1 LAATVPRFFHPDTLV
16 AQTTVALAPAA
27 ARHAQVVRLQPGD
40 EVRLFNGAGGE
51 WTAHIAHMGRKEV
64 TVNIL
69 AHHAIEREAHNPVVL
84 AVGMPANERMDWL
97 VEKATELGVARLVP
111 LMTERSVLRLQ
122 ADRALKRQAHWQ
134 AMALAACEQCGR
146 NRPPTIELPQSLGQF
161 LAQDHGRTAK
171 RLLSLAPSAPPTQPS
186 HGHVTVLSGPEG
198 GLSNAEEAMAL
209 AAGFVPW
216 QLGPRTLRAE
226 TAALAALT
234 LCAETAGL

>member
-1 LAATVPRFFHPDTLV
+1 
-16 AQTTVALAPAA
+16 
-27 ARHAQVVRLQPGD
+27 
-40 EVRLFNGAGGE
+40 
-51 WTAHIAHMGRKEV
+51 
-64 TVNIL
+64 
-69 AHHAIEREAHNPVVL
+69 
-84 AVGMPANERMDWL
+84 L

-134 AMALAACEQCGR
+134 ALALAACEQCGR
-146 NRPPTIELPQSLGQF
+146 NRPPTIDLPQSLGQF

-171 RLLSLAPSAPPTQPS
+171 RLLSLAPSAPPPQPS

-198 GLSNAEEAMAL
+198 GLSNAEEALAL

-234 LCAETAGL
+234 LCAEMAPV

>member
-1 LAATVPRFFHPDTLV
+1 MPRFFHPDPLV
-16 AQTTVALAPAA
+16 AQTCVALAPAA
-27 ARHAQVVRLQPGD
+27 ARHVQVLRLQPGD
-40 EVRLFNGAGGE
+40 EICLFNGAGGE
-51 WTAHIAHMGRKEV
+51 WSARIEHMGRKDV
-64 TVNIL
+64 TVNVL
-69 AHHAIEREAHNPVVL
+69 KHQAIEREAPNQVVL

-111 LMTERSVLRLQ
+111 LMTERSVLRLH

-134 AMALAACEQCGR
+134 ALAHAACEQCGR
-146 NRPPTIELPQSLGQF
+146 NRPPTIDLPQSLGQF

-171 RLLSLAPSAPPTQPS
+171 RLLSLAPSAPPPQPS

-198 GLSNAEEAMAL
+198 GLSNAEEALAL